1 MAGEAAMPESRGVA
15 LQRTINQHAAKRD
28 ALQLARDKN
37 DNLTPEAD
45 RALQK
50 RLKAEAAARL
60 EARRTA

>member
-1 MAGEAAMPESRGVA
+1 MPESRGA
-15 LQRTINQHAAKRD
+15 LQDAINQHAAKRD

-37 DNLTPEAD
+37 DNLTPEDD

-50 RLKAEAAARL
+50 RLKAETAARL